1 MFLHVYSTSES
12 IKMSNLN
19 VNGNYES
26 KIAQTGSTASSTQTQ
41 QAKDPSSVFGKRERW
56 EELGLTKEQYENL
69 CAKDPAFGTK
79 SLDEQKKVLAGLD
92 VEVAAPAE
100 EAQQPAQTSEVTGTV
115 QANTTTETAEAV
127 TAQPTETQSVENKL
141 ATTAEITQ
149 AETVEEESQP
159 AQKILTKA
167 EIDERKAFNK
177 MGTEEKLSIIIEDY
191 AQNNYMFG
199 DADNRHKEED
209 WNALSSE
216 AKQAEVEKSKQQL
229 NDIIQKYASQISE
242 KGKVTDTET
251 LLKYL
256 LQSNDKNSDTNK
268 FVNDLL
274 DSFHT
279 DLEIAKQNE
288 ISIKDFATEEP
299 EMKDY
304 LTYGYIDSI
313 YKNNPSDAE
322 EALSASDKHYFSQ
335 KNITLEAI
343 KSYLIKERGEDQNL
357 QLCFDEITPS
367 ELKMKGISDK
377 DLFKITTTYY
387 EEKTAEF
394 NKMSDAQKAS
404 LTDAEKQSYE
414 YMERELAARNKL
426 ASTNIGKMFLYGNE
440 EFKKPDPLSLLDKML
455 KEKEAGFEKFQTS
468 TQISV
473 LSAALEKSSKNKEE
487 YAKNLSDCIQSAM
500 AEGKVDLV
508 NNLFKL
514 GMKKC
519 PNNLESLLSS
529 KAAFVTGVAHKNEMT
544 APQVEILAER
554 GEKLESPEDRTTAA
568 KSIRTNAPEAHRVP
582 LANVYINAKDQETRD
597 GTVNLRNEAKDAKTQ
612 AEVDKIITEKGNIET
627 NALAIDTTQLLFGE
641 NQIDSLARHTKDAN
655 PELLKIATK
664 VPSRLKQSADAGK
677 IVFDATQKVKDK
689 KVRVEIQ
696 NSLADDVIK
705 YKNAADQIAMH
716 QTLMTSKDEAVLTH
730 AANNI
735 YKYQE
740 DAQAKALDATKATGN
755 TKAIDEAMKNYDKYS
770 KSVQQEPK
778 YQTMQQESE
787 VRKLQEIAEQVA
799 DFHVQYEKLVGQ
811 RIDVSSKTSDEEIK
825 MAYVKEFLNAS
836 PQEQF
841 KMISKIP
848 ASWQTTVFSKMAQ
861 YCPQMLTGLVKQ
873 GYGNAILKTPGLSLD
888 VISKVVN
895 IMLTQESSD
904 KKEAIKYVKAHK
916 SMFGDATLEK
926 VEELTA
932 QNKPKKAQHSMAPA
946 FGTVKGA
953 LRPVK
958 SAIYPDTDQL
968 DVYNA

>member
-1 MFLHVYSTSES
+1 
-12 IKMSNLN
+12 MSNLN

-26 KIAQTGSTASSTQTQ
+26 KIAQTGSTVSSTQTQ
-41 QAKDPSSVFGKRERW
+41 QAKDPSSLFGKKERW
-56 EELGLTKEQYENL
+56 VELGLTKEQYENL

-100 EAQQPAQTSEVTGTV
+100 EAQQSAHTSEATGTV

-199 DADNRHKEED
+199 DADNCHKEED

-216 AKQAEVEKSKQQL
+216 AKQAEVEKSKQHL
-229 NDIIQKYASQISE
+229 NVIIQKYASQTSE
-242 KGKVTDTET
+242 KGKVTVTDTET
-251 LLKYL
+251 LLKYIF
-256 LQSNDKNSDTNK
+256 QSNDKNGDTNK

-274 DSFHT
+274 DSLHT
-279 DLEIAKQNE
+279 DLEIAKQNKYP
-288 ISIKDFATEEP
+288 IKDFATEEP

-304 LTYGYIDSI
+304 LTYRYIDSI
-313 YKNNPSDAE
+313 YKNSPSDAE

-335 KNITLEAI
+335 KTITLEAF
-343 KSYLIKERGEDQNL
+343 KSYLIKERGADQNY
-357 QLCFDEITPS
+357 QPCFDEITPS
-367 ELKMKGISDK
+367 ELKRNGISDK
-377 DLFKITTTYY
+377 DFFKITTTYY
-387 EEKTAEF
+387 EEKTAEY
-394 NKMSDAQKAS
+394 NKMSGAQKAS
-404 LTDAEKQSYE
+404 LTDAEKLSYE

-440 EFKKPDPLSLLDKML
+440 EFKEPVPESLLHKML
-455 KEKEAGFEKFQTS
+455 KEKEAGFEKFQTR
-468 TQISV
+468 TQIRV
-473 LSAALEKSSKNKEE
+473 LSAALEKSSKNEEE
-487 YAKNLSDCIQSAM
+487 YAKNLSACIQTAM
-500 AEGKVDLV
+500 AEGKVELV
-508 NNLFKL
+508 DNLFKL

-519 PNNLESLLSS
+519 PNKLESLLSS
-529 KAAFVTGVAHKNEMT
+529 KAAFVVGVAHKNEMT
-544 APQVEILAER
+544 APQVTILAER
-554 GEKLESPEDRTTAA
+554 GEELESPEDRTTAA

-612 AEVDKIITEKGNIET
+612 AEVDKIITEKGNIKT

-664 VPSRLKQSADAGK
+664 VPSRLKNSAEAGK
-677 IVFDATQKVKDK
+677 IVFGATQKVKDK

-740 DAQAKALDATKATGN
+740 AAQAKALDATKATGN

-778 YQTMQQESE
+778 YKEMQRETE
-787 VRKLQEIAEQVA
+787 VRKTREIAEQVA
-799 DFHVQYEKLVGQ
+799 DFHAQYEKLTGQ
-811 RIDVSSKTSDEEIK
+811 KLDVSSKASDTEIK
-825 MAYVKEFLNAS
+825 MAYVKEFLKAS

-848 ASWQTTVFSKMAQ
+848 ASWQTTVFSRMAQ

-873 GYGNAILKTPGLSLD
+873 GYGKSILNTPGLSLD
-888 VISKVVN
+888 VISAVIN
-895 IMLTQESSD
+895 AMLVQQNSD
-904 KKEAIKYVKAHK
+904 KKSAIKYVKAHK
-916 SMFGDATLEK
+916 SMFSDATLEK

-932 QNKPKKAQHSMAPA
+932 QDKPKKAQHSMTPA

>member
-1 MFLHVYSTSES
+1 
-12 IKMSNLN
+12 MSNLN

-26 KIAQTGSTASSTQTQ
+26 KIAQTGSTVSSTQTQ

-69 CAKDPAFGTK
+69 CAKDPAFATK

-92 VEVAAPAE
+92 VEVAAPPE
-100 EAQQPAQTSEVTGTV
+100 EAQQSAHTSEATGTV
-115 QANTTTETAEAV
+115 QANTTAETAEGI

-149 AETVEEESQP
+149 TETVEEESQP

-216 AKQAEVEKSKQQL
+216 AKQAEVEKSKHHL
-229 NDIIQKYASQISE
+229 NGIIQKYASQTSE
-242 KGKVTDTET
+242 KGKVTVTDTET
-251 LLKYL
+251 LLKYI
-256 LQSNDKNSDTNK
+256 LQSNDKNGDTNK

-274 DSFHT
+274 DSLHT
-279 DLEIAKQNE
+279 DLEIAKQNKYP
-288 ISIKDFATEEP
+288 IKDFATEEP

-304 LTYGYIDSI
+304 LTYRYIDSI
-313 YKNNPSDAE
+313 YKNSPSDAE
-322 EALSASDKHYFSQ
+322 EALSASDKYYFSQ
-335 KNITLEAI
+335 KTITLEAF
-343 KSYLIKERGEDQNL
+343 KSYLIKERGADQNY
-357 QLCFDEITPS
+357 QPCFDEITPS
-367 ELKMKGISDK
+367 ELKRNGISDK
-377 DLFKITTTYY
+377 DFFKITTTYY
-387 EEKTAEF
+387 EEKTAEY
-394 NKMSDAQKAS
+394 NKMSGAQKAS
-404 LTDAEKQSYE
+404 LTDAEKLSYE

-440 EFKKPDPLSLLDKML
+440 EFKEPVPESLLHKML
-455 KEKEAGFEKFQTS
+455 KEKEAGFEKFQTR
-468 TQISV
+468 TQIRV
-473 LSAALEKSSKNKEE
+473 LSAALEKSSKNEEE
-487 YAKNLSDCIQSAM
+487 YAKNLSACIQTAM
-500 AEGKVDLV
+500 AEGKVELV
-508 NNLFKL
+508 DNLFKL

-519 PNNLESLLSS
+519 PNKLESLLSS
-529 KAAFVTGVAHKNEMT
+529 KAAFVVGVAHKNEMT
-544 APQVEILAER
+544 APQVTILAER
-554 GEKLESPEDRTTAA
+554 GEEFESPEDRTTAA
-568 KSIRTNAPEAHRVP
+568 SAIRTNAPKAHRVT
-582 LANVYINAKDQETRD
+582 LASVYINAKDQETRD
-597 GTVNLRNEAKDAKTQ
+597 GVVNLRNDAKDAKTQ
-612 AEVDKIITEKGNIET
+612 AEVDKIITEKGNIKT
-627 NALAIDTTQLLFGE
+627 NALAIDTTQLLFQE

-778 YQTMQQESE
+778 YKEMQRETE
-787 VRKLQEIAEQVA
+787 ARKTQEIAEQVA
-799 DFHVQYEKLVGQ
+799 DFHAQYEKLTGQ
-811 RIDVSSKTSDEEIK
+811 KVDVSSKASDTEIK

-848 ASWQTTVFSKMAQ
+848 ASWQTTVFSRMAQ
-861 YCPQMLTGLVKQ
+861 YCLQMLTGLVKQ
-873 GYGNAILKTPGLSLD
+873 GYGKSILNTPGLSLD
-888 VISKVVN
+888 VISAVIN
-895 IMLTQESSD
+895 AMLVQQNSD
-904 KKEAIKYVKAHK
+904 KKSAIKYVKAHK
-916 SMFGDATLEK
+916 SMFSDATLEK

-932 QNKPKKAQHSMAPA
+932 QDKPKKAQHSMTPA

>member
-1 MFLHVYSTSES
+1 
-12 IKMSNLN
+12 MSNLN

-26 KIAQTGSTASSTQTQ
+26 KIAQTGSTVSSTQTQ

-69 CAKDPAFGTK
+69 CAKDPAFATK

-92 VEVAAPAE
+92 VEVAAPPE
-100 EAQQPAQTSEVTGTV
+100 EAQQSAHTSEATGTV
-115 QANTTTETAEAV
+115 QANTTAETAEGI

-149 AETVEEESQP
+149 TETVEEESQP

-199 DADNRHKEED
+199 DADNCHKEED

-216 AKQAEVEKSKQQL
+216 AKQAEVEKSKHHL
-229 NDIIQKYASQISE
+229 NGIIQKYASQTSE
-242 KGKVTDTET
+242 KGKVTVTDTET
-251 LLKYL
+251 LLKYI
-256 LQSNDKNSDTNK
+256 LQSNDKNGDTNK

-274 DSFHT
+274 DSLHT
-279 DLEIAKQNE
+279 DLEIAKQNKYP
-288 ISIKDFATEEP
+288 IKDFATEEP

-304 LTYGYIDSI
+304 LTYEYIDSI

-335 KNITLEAI
+335 KTITLEAF
-343 KSYLIKERGEDQNL
+343 KSYLIKERGADQNY
-357 QLCFDEITPS
+357 QPCFDEITPS
-367 ELKMKGISDK
+367 ELKRNGISDK
-377 DLFKITTTYY
+377 DFFKITTTYY
-387 EEKTAEF
+387 EEKTAEY
-394 NKMSDAQKAS
+394 NKMSGAQKAS
-404 LTDAEKQSYE
+404 LTDAEKLSYE

-440 EFKKPDPLSLLDKML
+440 EFKEPVPESLLHKML
-455 KEKEAGFEKFQTS
+455 KEKEAGFEKFQTR
-468 TQISV
+468 TQIRV
-473 LSAALEKSSKNKEE
+473 LSAALEKSSKNEEE
-487 YAKNLSDCIQSAM
+487 YAKNLSACIQTAM
-500 AEGKVDLV
+500 AEGKVELV
-508 NNLFKL
+508 DNLFKL

-519 PNNLESLLSS
+519 PNKLESLLSS
-529 KAAFVTGVAHKNEMT
+529 KAAFVVGVAHKNEMT
-544 APQVEILAER
+544 APQVTILAER
-554 GEKLESPEDRTTAA
+554 GEEFESPEDRTTAA
-568 KSIRTNAPEAHRVP
+568 SAIRTNAPEAHRVP

-597 GTVNLRNEAKDAKTQ
+597 GTVNLRNDAKDAKTQ
-612 AEVDKIITEKGNIET
+612 AEVDKIITEKGNIKT
-627 NALAIDTTQLLFGE
+627 NALAIDTTQLLFQE
-641 NQIDSLARHTKDAN
+641 NQIDSLARHTKDAH

-664 VPSRLKQSADAGK
+664 VPSRLKNSAKAGK

-778 YQTMQQESE
+778 YKEMQRETE
-787 VRKLQEIAEQVA
+787 ARKTREIAEQVA
-799 DFHVQYEKLVGQ
+799 DFHAQYEKLTGQ
-811 RIDVSSKTSDEEIK
+811 KLDVSSKASDTEIK
-825 MAYVKEFLNAS
+825 MAYVKEFLKAS

-848 ASWQTTVFSKMAQ
+848 ASWQTTVFSRMAQ

-873 GYGNAILKTPGLSLD
+873 GYGKSILNTPGLSLD
-888 VISKVVN
+888 VISAVIN
-895 IMLTQESSD
+895 AMLVQQNSD
-904 KKEAIKYVKAHK
+904 KKSAIKYVKAHK
-916 SMFGDATLEK
+916 SMFSDSTLEK
-926 VEELTA
+926 VEEITA
-932 QNKPKKAQHSMAPA
+932 QNSSKKAQHSMAPV

>member
-1 MFLHVYSTSES
+1 
-12 IKMSNLN
+12 MSNLN

-26 KIAQTGSTASSTQTQ
+26 KIAQTGSTVSSTQTQ
-41 QAKDPSSVFGKRERW
+41 QTKDPSSLFGKKERW
-56 EELGLTKEQYENL
+56 VELGLTKEQYKDL
-69 CAKDPAFGTK
+69 CAQDPAFATK

-92 VEVAAPAE
+92 VEVAAPPE
-100 EAQQPAQTSEVTGTV
+100 EAQQSAHTSEATGTV
-115 QANTTTETAEAV
+115 QANTTAETAEGI
-127 TAQPTETQSVENKL
+127 TAQPATSQPAETQSVENKP
-141 ATTAEITQ
+141 ATTAETTQ
-149 AETVEEESQP
+149 AEPVEEETPP
-159 AQKILTKA
+159 APKILTKA

-199 DADNRHKEED
+199 DADNRLTEEE

-216 AKQAEVEKSKQQL
+216 AKQAEVEKSKQYL
-229 NDIIQKYASQISE
+229 NGIIQKYASQTPE

-274 DSFHT
+274 DSLHT

-288 ISIKDFATEEP
+288 ISIKDFITEEP
-299 EMKDY
+299 VIKDR
-304 LTYGYIDSI
+304 LTYEYIDSI
-313 YKNNPSDAE
+313 YKNSPSDAE

-335 KNITLEAI
+335 KTIELEAV
-343 KSYLIKERGEDQNL
+343 KSYLIKEKGVKPDVS
-357 QLCFDEITPS
+357 LCFDDITP
-367 ELKMKGISDK
+367 EMLAERGIKDKK
-377 DLFKITTTYY
+377 DLFKVTTTYY
-387 EEKTAEF
+387 EEKTAEY

-404 LTDAEKQSYE
+404 LTDAEKLSYE

-440 EFKKPDPLSLLDKML
+440 EFKEPVPESLLHKML
-455 KEKEAGFEKFQTS
+455 KEKEAGFEKFQTR
-468 TQISV
+468 TQIRV
-473 LSAALEKSSKNKEE
+473 LSAALEKSSKNEEE
-487 YAKNLSDCIQSAM
+487 YAKNLSACIQTAM
-500 AEGKVDLV
+500 AEGKVELV
-508 NNLFKL
+508 DNLFKL

-519 PNNLESLLSS
+519 PNKLESLLSS
-529 KAAFVTGVAHKNEMT
+529 KAAFVVGVAHKNEMT
-544 APQVEILAER
+544 APQVTILAER
-554 GEKLESPEDRTTAA
+554 GEELESPEDRTTAA

-740 DAQAKALDATKATGN
+740 AAQAKAIDATKATGN

>member
-1 MFLHVYSTSES
+1 
-12 IKMSNLN
+12 MSNLN

-79 SLDEQKKVLAGLD
+79 SLDEQKKILAGLD
-92 VEVAAPAE
+92 VEVAAPPE

-216 AKQAEVEKSKQQL
+216 AKQAEVEKSKKHL
-229 NDIIQKYASQISE
+229 NGIIQKYASQPSK

-299 EMKDY
+299 ETKDY

-343 KSYLIKERGEDQNL
+343 KSYLIKERGADQNY

-387 EEKTAEF
+387 EEKTAEY
-394 NKMSDAQKAS
+394 NKMSGAQKAS

-440 EFKKPDPLSLLDKML
+440 EFKKPDPPSLLDKML

-468 TQISV
+468 MQIRV
-473 LSAALEKSSKNKEE
+473 LSAALEKSSKNEKE
-487 YAKNLSDCIQSAM
+487 YAKNLSACIQTAM
-500 AEGKVDLV
+500 AEGKIDLV

-519 PNNLESLLSS
+519 PNKLKSLLSS
-529 KAAFVTGVAHKNEMT
+529 KAAFVVGVAHKNEMT
-544 APQVEILAER
+544 APQVTILAER
-554 GEKLESPEDRTTAA
+554 GEEFESPEDRTTAA
-568 KSIRTNAPEAHRVP
+568 SAIRTNAPEAHRVP

-597 GTVNLRNEAKDAKTQ
+597 GTVNLRNNAKDAKTQ
-612 AEVDKIITEKGNIET
+612 AEVDKIITEKGNIKT
-627 NALAIDTTQLLFGE
+627 NALAIDTTQSLFEE
-641 NQIDSLARHTKDAN
+641 NQIDSLARHTKDAH

-664 VPSRLKQSADAGK
+664 VPSRLKNSAKAGK

-778 YQTMQQESE
+778 YQEMQREAE
-787 VRKLQEIAEQVA
+787 VRKTQEIAEQVA

-848 ASWQTTVFSKMAQ
+848 ASWQTTVFSRMAQ

-916 SMFGDATLEK
+916 SMFSDSTLEK
-926 VEELTA
+926 VEEITA
-932 QNKPKKAQHSMAPA
+932 QNSSKKAQHSMAPA

>member
-1 MFLHVYSTSES
+1 
-12 IKMSNLN
+12 MSNLN

-26 KIAQTGSTASSTQTQ
+26 KIAQTGSTVSSTQTQ

-100 EAQQPAQTSEVTGTV
+100 EAQQSAHTSEAAGTV
-115 QANTTTETAEAV
+115 QANTTTETAKAA
-127 TAQPTETQSVENKL
+127 TAQPTETQSVENKF

-149 AETVEEESQP
+149 AEPVEDETPP
-159 AQKILTKA
+159 APKILTKA

-191 AQNNYMFG
+191 AQNSYMFG
-199 DADNRHKEED
+199 DADNRHKEKD

-216 AKQAEVEKSKQQL
+216 AKQAEIEKSKQHL
-229 NDIIQKYASQISE
+229 NRIIQKYASQTSE

-251 LLKYL
+251 LLKYI

-268 FVNDLL
+268 LVNNLL
-274 DSFHT
+274 DSLHT

-288 ISIKDFATEEP
+288 YSIKDFATEEP
-299 EMKDY
+299 EIKDR
-304 LTYGYIDSI
+304 LTYEYIDSI
-313 YKNNPSDAE
+313 YKNSPNDAE
-322 EALSASDKHYFSQ
+322 EALSASDKHYFSK
-335 KNITLEAI
+335 KNIELEAV
-343 KSYLIKERGEDQNL
+343 KSYLIKEKGVKPDVS
-357 QLCFDEITPS
+357 LCFDDITP
-367 ELKMKGISDK
+367 EMLAERGIKDKK
-377 DLFKITTTYY
+377 DLFKVTTTYF

-414 YMERELAARNKL
+414 YMKGELAAREELTKTKL
-426 ASTNIGKMFLYGNE
+426 GQAYLYGKGE
-440 EFKKPDPLSLLDKML
+440 IQKPDPPSLLDKML
-455 KEKEAGFEKFQTS
+455 AEKEAGFEKFQIS

-473 LSAALEKSSKNKEE
+473 LSAALEKSSKNEEE
-487 YAKNLSDCIQSAM
+487 YAKNLSACIQSAM
-500 AEGKVDLV
+500 ADGKVELATT
-508 NNLFKL
+508 LMKL

-519 PNNLESLLSS
+519 PNSLESLLSS
-529 KAAFVTGVAHKNEMT
+529 DAAFVTAVADQKEMT
-544 APQVEILAER
+544 ATQVKILAER
-554 GEKLESPEDRTTAA
+554 GEKLDSKELRTTA
-568 KSIRTNAPEAHRVP
+568 SNDLQINATSAQRVP
-582 LANVYINAKDQETRD
+582 LANVYINAKDQETRE
-597 GTVNLRNEAKDAKTQ
+597 GVVTNIRNKAEDAKTQ
-612 AEVDKIITEKGNIET
+612 DEVDKIVREKGDIKT
-627 NALAIDTTQLLFGE
+627 RGVAIDTIDQLKKEIQLK
-641 NQIDSLARHTKDAN
+641 SLERHTNDSI
-655 PELLKIATK
+655 PELLKIATH
-664 VPSRLKQSADAGK
+664 VPSRLEQSADAGK
-677 IVFDATQKVKDK
+677 IVFGATQKVKDK

-716 QTLMTSKDEAVLTH
+716 QTLMTSKDEAVLNH

-740 DAQAKALDATKATGN
+740 AAQAKALDATKATGN

-778 YQTMQQESE
+778 YKEMQRETE
-787 VRKLQEIAEQVA
+787 VRKTREIAEQVA
-799 DFHVQYEKLVGQ
+799 DFHAQYEKLTGQ
-811 RIDVSSKTSDEEIK
+811 KLDVSSKASDTEIK

-848 ASWQTTVFSKMAQ
+848 ASWQTIVFSKMAQ

-873 GYGNAILKTPGLSLD
+873 GYGKSILKTPGLSLD
-888 VISKVVN
+888 VISAVINV
-895 IMLTQESSD
+895 MLVQQNSD
-904 KKEAIKYVKAHK
+904 KKSAIKYVKAHK
-916 SMFGDATLEK
+916 SMFSDATLEK

-932 QNKPKKAQHSMAPA
+932 QDKPKKAQHSTMPA

>member
-1 MFLHVYSTSES
+1 
-12 IKMSNLN
+12 MSNLN

-26 KIAQTGSTASSTQTQ
+26 KIAQTGSTVSSTQTQ
-41 QAKDPSSVFGKRERW
+41 QTKDPSSLFGKKERW
-56 EELGLTKEQYENL
+56 VELGLTKEQYKDL
-69 CAKDPAFGTK
+69 CAQDPAFATK

-92 VEVAAPAE
+92 VEVAAPPE
-100 EAQQPAQTSEVTGTV
+100 EAQQPAHTSEATGTV
-115 QANTTTETAEAV
+115 QANTTTETAEGT
-127 TAQPTETQSVENKL
+127 TAQLATSQPAETQSVENKL
-141 ATTAEITQ
+141 ATTAETTQ

-199 DADNRHKEED
+199 DADNRHTED
-209 WNALSSE
+209 KWNALTAE
-216 AKQAEVEKSKQQL
+216 AKQAEIEKSKQHL
-229 NDIIQKYASQISE
+229 NDIIQKYASQTSK

-251 LLKYL
+251 LLKYI
-256 LQSNDKNSDTNK
+256 LQSNDKNSDTNEL
-268 FVNDLL
+268 VNNLL
-274 DSFHT
+274 DSLHT

-288 ISIKDFATEEP
+288 YSIKDFVTEEP

-304 LTYGYIDSI
+304 LTYRYIDSI
-313 YKNNPSDAE
+313 YKNNPSDAD

-343 KSYLIKERGEDQNL
+343 KSYLIKERGADQNL

-414 YMERELAARNKL
+414 YMKGELAAREELTKTKL
-426 ASTNIGKMFLYGNE
+426 GQAYLYGKGE
-440 EFKKPDPLSLLDKML
+440 IQKPDPPSLLDKML
-455 KEKEAGFEKFQTS
+455 AEKEAGFEKFQIS

-473 LSAALEKSSKNKEE
+473 LSAALEKSSKNEEE

-500 AEGKVDLV
+500 ADGKIELATT
-508 NNLFKL
+508 LMKL

-529 KAAFVTGVAHKNEMT
+529 KAAFVVGVAHKNEMT
-544 APQVEILAER
+544 APQVTILAER
-554 GEKLESPEDRTTAA
+554 GEELESPEDRTTAA
-568 KSIRTNAPEAHRVP
+568 SDIRTNAPEAHRVP
-582 LANVYINAKDQETRD
+582 LANVYINAKDQETRN
-597 GTVNLRNEAKDAKTQ
+597 GVVNLRNDAKDAKTQ
-612 AEVDKIITEKGNIET
+612 DEVDKIVREKGDIKT
-627 NALAIDTTQLLFGE
+627 RGVAIDTIDQLKKEIQLK
-641 NQIDSLARHTKDAN
+641 SLERHTNDSI
-655 PELLKIATK
+655 PELLKIATH
-664 VPSRLKQSADAGK
+664 VPSRLEQSADAGK
-677 IVFDATQKVKDK
+677 IVFGATQKVKDE

-696 NSLADDVIK
+696 NALADDVIK

-755 TKAIDEAMKNYDKYS
+755 TKAIDEAMKNSDKYS

-778 YQTMQQESE
+778 YKEMQRETE
-787 VRKLQEIAEQVA
+787 ARKTQEIAEQVA
-799 DFHVQYEKLVGQ
+799 DFHAQYEKLTGQ
-811 RIDVSSKTSDEEIK
+811 KVDVSSKASDTEIK

-848 ASWQTTVFSKMAQ
+848 ASWQTTVFSRMAQ

-932 QNKPKKAQHSMAPA
+932 QNKPKTSQHSMAPA